1 MPVLPHDNMG
11 TFGGGGE
18 CEDSESSVGWSV
30 YTGSSVG
37 FFVGLFVGFTVVYSI
52 FVKYKCETGA

>member
-1 MPVLPHDNMG
+1 MIESTRFEN
-11 TFGGGGE
+11 E
-18 CEDSESSVGWSV
+18 QKCEDSESSVGWSA

-37 FFVGLFVGFTVVYSI
+37 FFVGLFIGFTVVYSI